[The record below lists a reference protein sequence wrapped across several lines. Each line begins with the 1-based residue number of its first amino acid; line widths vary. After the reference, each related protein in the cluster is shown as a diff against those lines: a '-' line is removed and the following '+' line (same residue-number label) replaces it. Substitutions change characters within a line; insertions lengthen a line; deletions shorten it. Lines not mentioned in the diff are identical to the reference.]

1 MLITLASLFRCFPSS
16 RSHLLNTVVDMLLHQ
31 LALIFI
37 QLFCLACCSLNLCL
51 SDGCGFGSCDGH
63 NILNQFDF
71 IFSCGLLLW
80 CLHRK
85 HVCSVDRYHFSG
97 RCCCYFF
104 KLINI
109 VELVTLD
116 RRLITRY
123 QFILL
128 LLLSIESLVVLL
140 LIRSP
145 NLLSDRTLHIHIVGS
160 LCQLHRIALK
170 LPLLVVEWVVCI
182 ALKLISPI

>member
-1 MLITLASLFRCFPSS
+1 MTLAGLFRHFLRS
-16 RSHLLNTVVDMLLHQ
+16 RSHLLNTVIDMLWHQ

-37 QLFCLACCSLNLCL
+37 QLFCLVCCSLSLCL
-51 SDGCGFGSCDGH
+51 SDSCGCGSCDGH
-63 NILNQFDF
+63 YILNQFNF
-71 IFSCGLLLW
+71 LFGCGLLLW

-85 HVCSVDRYHFSG
+85 HVCFVDRYHLSG

-104 KLINI
+104 KLLNI

-116 RRLITRY
+116 RRLLTRY
-123 QFILL
+123 YFILL
-128 LLLSIESLVVLL
+128 LLLSIESLEVLL

-145 NLLSDRTLHIHIVGS
+145 NLLSDRTLHIHVVGS

-170 LPLLVVEWVVCI
+170 LPWLVVEWVVRI

>member
-1 MLITLASLFRCFPSS
+1 
-16 RSHLLNTVVDMLLHQ
+16 MLLHQ

-37 QLFCLACCSLNLCL
+37 QLFCLACCSLSLCL
-51 SDGCGFGSCDGH
+51 SDGCGCGSRDGH
-63 NILNQFDF
+63 YILNQFDF
-71 IFSCGLLLW
+71 LFGCGLLLW

-85 HVCSVDRYHFSG
+85 HVCSADRYHFSG

-104 KLINI
+104 KLVNI

-116 RRLITRY
+116 RMLLTRY

-145 NLLSDRTLHIHIVGS
+145 NLLSDRTLHIHVVGS

-170 LPLLVVEWVVCI
+170 LPLLVVEWVVRI